1 MDATFAGRNFH
12 VSEISTTTISNVSKN
27 LNILRSVCSTYS
39 TKKEKTPQLI
49 VHLMVIKEE
58 IVIENKVNS
67 YRGNL
72 WDFLLFFMVQQNEK
86 YL

>member
-1 MDATFAGRNFH
+1 
-12 VSEISTTTISNVSKN
+12 
-27 LNILRSVCSTYS
+27 
-39 TKKEKTPQLI
+39 
-49 VHLMVIKEE
+49 MVIKEE